1 MITTDTRYLRELTMT
16 KTKTMIHA
24 DVIEENAG
32 RGLNYNID
40 LETTYSNVFKIYLGE
55 VLEIKNWDNI
65 SKDLGWTLIQ

>member
-1 MITTDTRYLRELTMT
+1 MT